1 MRKRLGILSAI
12 ALSFGLVTPVLAGQ
26 PANHGCL
33 GESVSAAAQLGQLG
47 QLVVAPTA
55 QDDRG
60 VGAEVQLI
68 MAGEFPDE
76 GFPNTY
82 ND

>member
-26 PANHGCL
+26 PANQGCL
-33 GESVSAAAQLGQLG
+33 GASVSPAAHVGQFG

-55 QDDRG
+55 RDARG
-60 VGAEVQLI
+60 VGEVVQLI
-68 MAGEFPDE
+68 LAGEFPDE
-76 GFPNTY
+76 GFPNTC